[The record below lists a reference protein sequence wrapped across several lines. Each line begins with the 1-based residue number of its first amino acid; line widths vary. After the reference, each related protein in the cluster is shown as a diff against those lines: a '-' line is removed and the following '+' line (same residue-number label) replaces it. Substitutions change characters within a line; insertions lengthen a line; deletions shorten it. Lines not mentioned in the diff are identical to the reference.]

1 MWTGYWEHTKM
12 KKSKICVHQVLWLQ
26 GEDRSKGVI
35 SWACSM
41 LPNREM
47 QKGYTSR
54 EGKVLQL
61 SLLPPEHGHSPEHP
75 TRLPTQH
82 PTCDPPRISNPD
94 RARLVCWTSRL
105 SWRGLTPTVKL
116 VLSPRHGPA
125 HHLLTTLPSQG
136 SQGTFWPQYSTLWNW
151 RYRH

>member
-35 SWACSM
+35 SWSCSM

-82 PTCDPPRISNPD
+82 PTCDTPRISNPD

-116 VLSPRHGPA
+116 VLSPSPSPSYHSPFPRVPR
-125 HHLLTTLPSQG
+125 HLLATIFNIMELEI
-136 SQGTFWPQYSTLWNW
+136 
-151 RYRH
+151 